1 MVGTRSDEI
10 YVGRDYGGREVEIT
24 PEMVRQHAEAVDDRN
39 PWYFGDSPFGGA
51 MAPALILH
59 SECYK
64 DLSWY
69 LPNLYGN
76 LHAKQ
81 EWELFQPIMVGET
94 VATRSLIVD
103 RYAKRDR
110 EYIVKEVSCFGTG
123 GRLLNRGR
131 THQSFLLGRQEGI
144 VVDKEREK
152 RSDRRFDTGSEAP
165 LEEIAGPRKDITLE
179 MCFGFSGP
187 SKNYH
192 NDVEEARRL
201 GFPDIV
207 VQGMMP
213 LCFLSEMMT
222 ERFGPGWLQGGR
234 MRVSLVN
241 VLWQPDA
248 VTCRGRVT
256 ERTAEGSR
264 QRAHLQVWCEKD
276 DCTKV
281 VVGTASAVEGQGR
294 RTKDRKAQQGG
305 VPSGHRKLGLT
316 SGGSG
321 GALRSC
327 QAPRR
332 GAPSARAPCE
342 AGGSPSPAPASA
354 RAPAVGPWRS
364 VLPSGRSRRR
374 PPSARRRTTG
384 R

>member
-1 MVGTRSDEI
+1 MVGTKSDEV
-10 YVGRDYGGREVEIT
+10 YVGRDYGAREVEIT
-24 PEMVRQHAEAVDDRN
+24 PELARHYAEAVDDQN

-51 MAPALILH
+51 VAPALILH
-59 SECYK
+59 SEVYK
-64 DLSWY
+64 NLSWY

-81 EWELFQPIMVGET
+81 EWEIFHPAMVGET
-94 VATRSLIVD
+94 VTTRALTVD
-103 RYAKRDR
+103 RYVKRDR
-110 EYIVKEVSCFGTG
+110 EYVVNEVTCFGPD
-123 GRLLNRGR
+123 GRVLNRGR

-152 RSDRRFDTGSEAP
+152 RSDRRFETGSEAA

-179 MCFGFSGP
+179 MCWKFSGP

-192 NDVEEARRL
+192 NDVEEARKL

-234 MRVSLVN
+234 MSVNLVN
-241 VLWQPDA
+241 VLWQTDA

-256 ERTAEGSR
+256 ARTPEGSR

-276 DCTKV
+276 DGTKV
-281 VVGTASAVEGQGR
+281 VVGTASAAEG
-294 RTKDRKAQQGG
+294 
-305 VPSGHRKLGLT
+305 
-316 SGGSG
+316 
-321 GALRSC
+321 
-327 QAPRR
+327 
-332 GAPSARAPCE
+332 
-342 AGGSPSPAPASA
+342 
-354 RAPAVGPWRS
+354 
-364 VLPSGRSRRR
+364 
-374 PPSARRRTTG
+374 
-384 R
+384 